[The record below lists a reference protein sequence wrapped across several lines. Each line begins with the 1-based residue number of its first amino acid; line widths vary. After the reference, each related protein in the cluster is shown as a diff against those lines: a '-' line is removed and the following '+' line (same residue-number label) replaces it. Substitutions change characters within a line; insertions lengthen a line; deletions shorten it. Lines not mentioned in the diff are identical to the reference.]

1 MGESDGIDSL
11 FGGRT
16 MPKSYSADIRGRVI
30 ARVEGGASRRE
41 AAEHFEVSASTA
53 VKWVKCYRDTG
64 SCMAKSRGGS
74 TSPLEEH
81 ADFLLTLIA
90 EQPDLTLD
98 EVVATIRKHKVAG
111 SRTAVWR
118 FFQRHKITFKKS
130 LRAAEQERPDVA
142 RARRRWKREQD
153 MLDSTR
159 LVFLDETSANTK
171 MARLSGRCPRGERL
185 VSRAPHGHWKTI
197 TFVGALRRNGI
208 TAPFVVDS
216 AMNGKTFLAY
226 VKSCLAPTLKRR
238 DIVIMDRL
246 PAHKVP
252 GVREAIEARGATL
265 RYLPQ
270 YSPDLNPIE
279 MSFSKLKAF
288 LRKVAERTVPALCRR
303 IGSFARSLTARE
315 ARNYFRHAGYA

>member
-1 MGESDGIDSL
+1 M
-11 FGGRT
+11 
-16 MPKSYSADIRGRVI
+16 
-30 ARVEGGASRRE
+30 
-41 AAEHFEVSASTA
+41 
-53 VKWVKCYRDTG
+53 
-64 SCMAKSRGGS
+64 
-74 TSPLEEH
+74 
-81 ADFLLTLIA
+81 
-90 EQPDLTLD
+90 
-98 EVVATIRKHKVAG
+98 
-111 SRTAVWR
+111 
-118 FFQRHKITFKKS
+118 
-130 LRAAEQERPDVA
+130 A

-185 VSRAPHGHWKTI
+185 IGRVPHGHWKTI

-216 AMNGKTFLAY
+216 AMNGKTFLTY

-238 DIVIMDRL
+238 DIVVMDRL
-246 PAHKVP
+246 PAHKVA

-288 LRKVAERTVPALCRR
+288 LRKAAERTVPALRRR
-303 IGSFARSLTARE
+303 IGSFARRLTAHE